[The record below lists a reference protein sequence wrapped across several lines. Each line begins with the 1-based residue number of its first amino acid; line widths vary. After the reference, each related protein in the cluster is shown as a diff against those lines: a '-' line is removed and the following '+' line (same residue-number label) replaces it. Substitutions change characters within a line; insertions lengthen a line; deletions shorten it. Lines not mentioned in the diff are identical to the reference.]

1 MKIAYKVWLDN
12 HGKAFGDG
20 PYELLRRVEK
30 TKSLH
35 RAAQQMGMAYSKAW
49 RLILT
54 MEQRLKVPLLER
66 KAGGHS
72 GGGSRVTP
80 QGKDLMKRYRLF
92 QKDVKTSLERIYR
105 THFSSLEKG

>member
-12 HGKAFGDG
+12 HGKAFGEG

-35 RAAQQMGMAYSKAW
+35 QAAHQMGMAYSKAW
-49 RLILT
+49 RLIST
-54 MEQRLKVPLLER
+54 MEQRLRVPLLER

-72 GGGSRVTP
+72 GGGSWVTP
-80 QGKDLMKRYRLF
+80 QGKDLMKRYGFF
-92 QKDVKTSLERIYR
+92 QKDVKASLEKIYH
-105 THFSSLEKG
+105 THFSS